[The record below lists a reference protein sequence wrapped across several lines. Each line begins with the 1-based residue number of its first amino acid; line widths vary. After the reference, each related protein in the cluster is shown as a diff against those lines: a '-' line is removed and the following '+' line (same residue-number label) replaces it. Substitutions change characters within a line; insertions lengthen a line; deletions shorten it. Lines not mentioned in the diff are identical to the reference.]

1 MPSSSKSLARNVS
14 VKKPRSSP
22 KTAGW
27 RSRGPA
33 RRVGTVSKRMAQ
45 HPGRVDAPMTPAS
58 GDPGP
63 AGDEVAAL
71 RARVAELE
79 QELAEKD
86 RATAQLVAESQEK
99 LYWLERWHID
109 LDRVMQRRGALRA
122 LETLR
127 SLRLRIWKLRRFKR
141 KILGQR

>member
-14 VKKPRSSP
+14 VKNPRSSP

-45 HPGRVDAPMTPAS
+45 HPGRTEPLTAAS
-58 GDPGP
+58 GASPQD
-63 AGDEVAAL
+63 DELAAL

-79 QELAEKD
+79 AQLAEKD
-86 RATAQLVAESQEK
+86 RATARLVAESQEK
-99 LYWLERWHID
+99 LYWLERWHVD
-109 LDRVMQRRGALRA
+109 LDRVMRKPGALRA
-122 LETLR
+122 LEGLRTLR
-127 SLRLRIWKLRRFKR
+127 QQIWKLRRAKR
-141 KILGQR
+141 RIL